1 MRNQNRASM
10 TALGWS
16 MASCLSLAPAR
27 HLRHVEPSVLV
38 AFYLC
43 VEHDSMQ
50 GMMSMVDYEKST
62 TVEHDCKLAGYTV
75 SMKLAAGW

>member
-1 MRNQNRASM
+1 M
-10 TALGWS
+10 TVGWP
-16 MASCLSLAPAR
+16 MASCHPYPW